1 MYKTFKLLAA
11 YNYWA
16 NVRVYEAASNLPDSA
31 YRQDGGAFFG
41 SIHRTLNH
49 ILVADRIWLKRFGA
63 RDEAPGALDTILF
76 DHLPDLRAARAD
88 EDAGIVAYVER
99 LTPEAL
105 DGPLTYRSLVNP
117 TPFTQPLSSAL
128 VHFFNHQTHH
138 RGQAHALMT
147 ALAGRDAA
155 PSLDL
160 VLFQRMTGTGM
171 NLPPGA

>member
-1 MYKTFKLLAA
+1 MHKMFKLLAA
-11 YNYWA
+11 YNSWA
-16 NVRVYEAASNLPDSA
+16 NMRVYEAASILPDSV

-76 DHLPDLRAARAD
+76 DDLPDLRAARAD

-105 DGPLTYRSLVNP
+105 DGL
-117 TPFTQPLSSAL
+117 QPL
-128 VHFFNHQTHH
+128 
-138 RGQAHALMT
+138 
-147 ALAGRDAA
+147 
-155 PSLDL
+155 
-160 VLFQRMTGTGM
+160 
-171 NLPPGA
+171 